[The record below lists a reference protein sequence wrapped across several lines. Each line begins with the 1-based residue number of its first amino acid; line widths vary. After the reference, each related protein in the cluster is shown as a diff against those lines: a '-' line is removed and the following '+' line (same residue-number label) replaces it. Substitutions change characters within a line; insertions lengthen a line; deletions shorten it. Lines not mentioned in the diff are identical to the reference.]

1 MKKQLQ
7 IDSLQSGRLGKAGLW
22 IIIRILIVNL
32 IPVLFYV
39 TGLLESSWGLAIME
53 IITISTELWYAWALR
68 RVLV

>member
-22 IIIRILIVNL
+22 MIIRILIVNL